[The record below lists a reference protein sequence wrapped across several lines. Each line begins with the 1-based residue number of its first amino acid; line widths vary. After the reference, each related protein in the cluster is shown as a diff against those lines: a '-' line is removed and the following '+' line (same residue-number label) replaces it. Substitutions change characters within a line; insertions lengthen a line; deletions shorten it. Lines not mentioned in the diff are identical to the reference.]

1 MKRAF
6 SAGGVVFK
14 TVGDAT
20 YVLLISTK
28 GGEVWALPKGLIE
41 KGESSEEA
49 ALREIEEETGIRG
62 KIVDELGEVSYWFKL
77 KDEKYFKTV
86 KYYLVE
92 YLEGSINPDFEV
104 DSAEWFKIDEALKR
118 LTYKSDREILE
129 KALEKLS
136 EKASAEGRA

>member
-14 TVGDAT
+14 TEGDSVF
-20 YVLLISTK
+20 VLLISTRA
-28 GGEVWALPKGLIE
+28 GEVWALPKGLIE
-41 KGESSEEA
+41 KGEAAEEA
-49 ALREIEEETGIRG
+49 AIREIEEETGIRG
-62 KIVDELGEVSYWFKL
+62 EIVDELGEVSYWFRL

-86 KYYLVE
+86 KYYLVK

-129 KALEKLS
+129 KAMEKLN
-136 EKASAEGRA
+136 EKAAIERRA